1 MAVDPRKTRKILV
14 VHGVETGSDAD
25 QHQDEL
31 IRALVADRLGDLGV
45 AFATGLYRYENVND
59 RAVRPLKI
67 LIDLIVATPVGAK
80 LGDEALDL
88 VGDVVIA
95 VADAGPAHEIRA
107 GLRERIEQEYATGN
121 PLYVVAHSLGSIYA
135 FDVVNELMR
144 ASGYFNRADRT
155 TWPVQGLT
163 TLGSPI
169 GLAMFRGPRPAVSE
183 LGAGV
188 NFFRWNNY
196 WDRTDPVV
204 SGSFYGRP
212 KQGYRSAETYVSPS
226 ADQGWT
232 IRDRIVDSGKHW
244 LFAHTAYWEL
254 PIVGD
259 GLVDMIA
266 N

>member
-1 MAVDPRKTRKILV
+1 MAVDPGKPRKILV
-14 VHGVETGSDAD
+14 VHGVETGTNAD

-31 IRALVADRLGDLGV
+31 IRKLVADRMGGLGV
-45 AFATGLYRYENVND
+45 TFTTELYRYENVND
-59 RAVRPLKI
+59 RAIRPFKV

-80 LGDEALDL
+80 LADEALDL

-95 VADAGPAHEIRA
+95 VADTGPAHEIRA
-107 GLRERIEQEYATGN
+107 GLRERIEQEFAAGT

-135 FDVVNELMR
+135 FDVVNELIR
-144 ASGYFNRADRT
+144 APGFFDRSDRT
-155 TWPVQGLT
+155 TWPVQGLV

-169 GLAMFRGPRPAVSE
+169 GLAMFRGPRAAVSD
-183 LGAGV
+183 LGAGT

-196 WDRTDPVV
+196 WDRTDPIV
-204 SGSFYGRP
+204 SGSFYGKPR
-212 KQGYRSAETYVSPS
+212 QGYRSAETYVSPS
-226 ADQGWT
+226 IDQGWT